1 MLSLPA
7 FPFDLFRALDSPL
20 LQFLSK
26 ARDHRILLIGALLG
40 FVAFFVARF
49 LASPYH
55 KLPPGP
61 RGYPIIGN
69 LFELGEGQWLRFT
82 ELQKQYGQFVIS
94 TLSLSR
100 PISHTDLA
108 R

>member
-1 MLSLPA
+1 MLSLSA
-7 FPFDLFRALDSPL
+7 FPSGLFRDLDSPL
-20 LQFLSK
+20 LQLLSK

-40 FVAFFVARF
+40 FVVFFIARF
-49 LASPYH
+49 LASPYPYH

-94 TLSLSR
+94 TLSLS
-100 PISHTDLA
+100 
-108 R
+108 